1 MCYRIILLCLLFFS
15 VGGSICAQQ
24 QAERKFVVPPSDIYL
39 LTVASQSDC
48 PIQIENAK
56 LLFFIG
62 PGSNW
67 GARFH
72 LRNAAVKPLKI
83 QSITFSMWTA
93 SGVGSTWQEF
103 TQDAEK
109 EVLPGELITTK
120 EEDPRIEVVPLTDEI
135 RDKMKLRGLF
145 RGVVVLMVERVT
157 FSDGSGYTDER
168 TSKALQSYFAKIDL
182 AEHKKQ

>member
-1 MCYRIILLCLLFFS
+1 MCHRIILYCLIFFS

-24 QAERKFVVPPSDIYL
+24 QSERKFVVPPNDIYL
-39 LTVASQSDC
+39 LTVASQADC
-48 PIQIENAK
+48 PIQIENAS

-67 GARFH
+67 GARFR

-103 TQDAEK
+103 TQDAER
-109 EVLPGELITTK
+109 EVLPGELVTTK
-120 EEDPRIEVVPLTDEI
+120 EDDPKIEIVPLTDEI
-135 RDKMKLRGLF
+135 RDKMKLRGALQ
-145 RGVVVLMVERVT
+145 GVVVLMVEQVK

-168 TSKALQSYFAKIDL
+168 TSKALQSYFAKIEL
-182 AEHKKQ
+182 TEHRKQ